1 MPRRKA
7 RVDAN
12 QSEVVA
18 AFRAAGATV
27 QHLHMV
33 GGGCPDILIGYRG
46 HNYLFEIKDGSK
58 PPSRRKLTEAEQEF
72 VDMWNGQVDIVE
84 SPEDALE
91 KLFIKGDT
99 E

>member
-33 GGGCPDILIGYRG
+33 GGGCPDCRAFVLFCKGLDSQDARIVFDVSTHIAMIRTARSLASCESRQPHGAASGPFRYRG
-46 HNYLFEIKDGSK
+46 
-58 PPSRRKLTEAEQEF
+58 Q
-72 VDMWNGQVDIVE
+72 
-84 SPEDALE
+84 
-91 KLFIKGDT
+91 
-99 E
+99 

>member
-18 AFRAAGATV
+18 ALRAVGATV

-33 GGGCPDILIGYRG
+33 GGGCPDCRAFVLFCKGLDSQDASERAVRIIAIWVLTSNTMRASCESRQPHGAASGPFRYRG
-46 HNYLFEIKDGSK
+46 
-58 PPSRRKLTEAEQEF
+58 Q
-72 VDMWNGQVDIVE
+72 
-84 SPEDALE
+84 
-91 KLFIKGDT
+91 
-99 E
+99 